1 MLDSG
6 FDQLVQPNDNV
17 GVEESFSW
25 FQVAGLFR
33 ERDRLKKGRH
43 QKLWIGG
50 CPRRMV
56 LDVRID
62 RLGREHCLTTLLI
75 RVN

>member
-33 ERDRLKKGRH
+33 ERDRLKKERH

-50 CPRRMV
+50 CPRRIIGFWMC
-56 LDVRID
+56 
-62 RLGREHCLTTLLI
+62 ELI
-75 RVN
+75 GWAASTV